1 MKLPTYVQIEPVG
14 QCNLRC
20 QMCSIQF
27 RKDGPPFG
35 PPALDDRDES
45 KYVMN
50 DPFVPKLLSRL
61 PVPPH
66 KIILLRASRIGDFL
80 SAKQAFSALR
90 MDLQWPDIT
99 SLH

>member
-50 DPFVPKLLSRL
+50 DPFVT
-61 PVPPH
+61 
-66 KIILLRASRIGDFL
+66 RA
-80 SAKQAFSALR
+80 ALTFAR
-90 MDLQWPDIT
+90 TAPQDHTATCLAYW
-99 SLH
+99 